1 MPLLDFARV
10 DRWLNA
16 VAAEHDRRA
25 GNLTY
30 LLCDD
35 RYILEQNRQFLGH
48 DYYTDIIT
56 FDYSRGDRVAGDM
69 MISLDTVRSN
79 AEGLGLGFDREL
91 LRVVAHGL
99 LHLCGLKDKT
109 AGERAVMEAAENRAL
124 EIYDNLG

>member
-10 DRWLNA
+10 DHWLNA